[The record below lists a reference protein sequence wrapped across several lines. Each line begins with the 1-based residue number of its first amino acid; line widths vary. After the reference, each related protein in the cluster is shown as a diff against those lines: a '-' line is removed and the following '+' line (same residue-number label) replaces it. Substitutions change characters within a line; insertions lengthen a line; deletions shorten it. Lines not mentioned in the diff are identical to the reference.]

1 MDPHPAYTAADMPAR
16 KLEAIVKHAL
26 KGGAG
31 VEPVAIAEALFKVAS
46 SGEKI
51 PLHLALG
58 DVALKLIKSKFDTRL
73 QNLEAYKHIG
83 AIGS

>member
-1 MDPHPAYTAADMPAR
+1 MDPHPAYAAANMPAR

-31 VEPVAIAEALFKVAS
+31 IEPVAIAEALFKVAS
-46 SGEKI
+46 CGQKV

-58 DVALKLIKSKFDTRL
+58 GVALKLIKSKFETRL
-73 QNLEAYKHIG
+73 QNLEAYKDLG